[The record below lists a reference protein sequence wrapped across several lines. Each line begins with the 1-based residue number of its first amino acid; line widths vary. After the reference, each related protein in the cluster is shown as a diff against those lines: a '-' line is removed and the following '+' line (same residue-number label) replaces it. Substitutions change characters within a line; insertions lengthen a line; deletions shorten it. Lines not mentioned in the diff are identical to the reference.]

1 MEFPSVI
8 GRARSTVVHEKHHH
22 SKIIEE
28 YSLKQNL
35 FDPTK
40 GSPNKFMSKLEY
52 RMDTYYKDLY
62 NIFKRNKK

>member
-1 MEFPSVI
+1 MEFPSIKGSTRSNVVI
-8 GRARSTVVHEKHHH
+8 KKNQH

-40 GSPNKFMSKLEY
+40 GSPNRFMSKLEY

-62 NIFKRNKK
+62 KIFNRNKK

>member
-1 MEFPSVI
+1 MEFPSI
-8 GRARSTVVHEKHHH
+8 KGSTRSTVVNK
-22 SKIIEE
+22 KNTNRTIIGE

-40 GSPNKFMSKLEY
+40 GSPNRFMSKLEY

-62 NIFKRNKK
+62 KSFNRNKK

>member
-8 GRARSTVVHEKHHH
+8 GRARSTVVHEKHHLG
-22 SKIIEE
+22 KIIEE
-28 YSLKQNL
+28 HSLKQNL

-62 NIFKRNKK
+62 NVFKRNKK